1 MIMDNKEIEILREQ
15 LRVKDEQIER
25 LQVIIENLTR
35 GEEEEDEE
43 EPEPHVPTFWERHP
57 RSAYAVFGLVMIAA
71 IAIFLFPF
79 LWKSLWIGFG
89 NSAGL
94 IYTFSSVGALGL
106 AFLCWL
112 EITPAGKRFLDS

>member
-1 MIMDNKEIEILREQ
+1 MSDEVEILREQ

-25 LQVIIENLTR
+25 LQHIIENLTQ
-35 GEEEEDEE
+35 GEGNEEDAEE

-57 RSAYAVFGLVMIAA
+57 RFSYAIFGLVFVGA
-71 IAIFLFPF
+71 IAVCLFPIW
-79 LWKSLWIGFG
+79 WKSLWIGFG

-106 AFLCWL
+106 TFLCWL
-112 EITPAGKRFLDS
+112 EITPAGKSFLDS